1 MNEKLHNI
9 LIDLVRKLASLIENT
24 SDSDEFFEKAADL
37 LLETEKK
44 IIDLFKK

>member
-9 LIDLVRKLASLIENT
+9 LIDLVRKLAGLTEEAADQT
-24 SDSDEFFEKAADL
+24 EFCEKAADL
-37 LLETEKK
+37 ILETEKK